1 MQLGAKLLRE
11 GNAPVAAIALET
23 GYDSE
28 AAFCRAFKR
37 LTGQPPAAWRRA
49 NRAGNAAATG
59 RSRH

>member
-37 LTGQPPAAWRRA
+37 LTGQPPATWRRM
-49 NRAGNAAATG
+49 NREGKAATQAQA
-59 RSRH
+59 RR